1 MGDIIRILVDR
12 LVGRG
17 IESGTIPA
25 YIRDLTHAISNNRDS
40 SLPELD
46 RRMQLLGWDDFEL
59 DDHTLQLITAV
70 LEMDDSHSWGRGTI
84 RSLEETPNPDR
95 IVQTHHWIRRAR
107 KRNYEA
113 AIQSGS

>member
-1 MGDIIRILVDR
+1 MDDIIRILVER

-17 IESGTIPA
+17 IEPGTIPA
-25 YIRDLTHAISNNRDS
+25 YIRDLAHAISNNTDS

-70 LEMDDSHSWGRGTI
+70 LELDDRHSWERSGTA
-84 RSLEETPNPDR
+84 SLEETPNPDR
-95 IVQTHHWIRRAR
+95 IIQT
-107 KRNYEA
+107 YP
-113 AIQSGS
+113 